1 MLKKMSLAIASVLL
15 ATTAYAA
22 DITGAGS
29 TFAFP
34 IVSKWSDTYKKESG
48 NQVNYQSIG
57 SGAGIKQIQS
67 KTVTFGATDM
77 PLGLEDL
84 LKYRFVQWPEIMGGI
99 VLAINVEGVKS
110 GELVLDGPTIADIYL
125 GKIKKWND
133 TAIAKLNPTVKL
145 PDAAI
150 TVVRRSD
157 GSGTSFNFTNYLSK
171 VSASWKSGPGEG
183 AAIEWPVGIGA
194 KGNDGVAANVQ
205 QSKNSIG
212 YVEYAFAKQ
221 NNLTTTKM
229 INAAG
234 KTVEPSVKSFS
245 SAAAKADWHSV
256 PGFGV
261 ILTNQLGDDSWP
273 LTAATFVLMYSEPT
287 DTVASRAAIA
297 FFNWAFDNGNKSAE
311 DLDYIPMPANVVKE
325 IKNTVWTT
333 IKH

>member
-1 MLKKMSLAIASVLL
+1 MTLAITGIVL
-15 ATTAYAA
+15 ATSVHAA

-34 IVSKWSDTYKKESG
+34 IVSKWSDSYKTATG

-57 SGAGIKQIQS
+57 SGAGIKQIQA

-110 GELVLDGPTIADIYL
+110 GELTLDGTTIANIYL

-133 TAIAKLNPTVKL
+133 TAIAKLNPAVKL
-145 PDAAI
+145 PDAPI

-171 VSASWKSGPGEG
+171 VSTDWKNGPGEG
-183 AAIEWPVGIGA
+183 AAIEWPVGVGA
-194 KGNDGVAANVQ
+194 KGNDGVASNVQ

-212 YVEYAFAKQ
+212 YVEYAYAKQ
-221 NNLTTTKM
+221 NKLTTTKM

-234 KTVEPSVKSFS
+234 KTVEPTVKSFS
-245 SAAAKADWHSV
+245 SAAAKADWNSV

-261 ILTNQLGDDSWP
+261 VLTNQLGDDSWP

-287 DTVASRAAIA
+287 DTSASRAAIA
-297 FFNWAFDNGNKSAE
+297 FFNWAFENGNKSAE
-311 DLDYIPMPANVVKE
+311 ELDYIPMPANVVKE
-325 IKNTVWTT
+325 IKNTVWTM

>member
-1 MLKKMSLAIASVLL
+1 MTLAIASLIL
-15 ATTAYAA
+15 ATSVQAA

-34 IVSKWSDTYKKESG
+34 IISKWSDSYKTSTG

-57 SGAGIKQIQS
+57 SGAGIKQIQA

-110 GELVLDGPTIADIYL
+110 GDLTLDGTTIANIYL

-133 TAIAKLNPTVKL
+133 TAIVKINPAVNL
-145 PDAAI
+145 PDAPI

-171 VSASWKSGPGEG
+171 VSADWKNGPGEG
-183 AAIEWPVGIGA
+183 AAIEWPTGIGA
-194 KGNDGVAANVQ
+194 KGNDGVASNIQ

-212 YVEYAFAKQ
+212 YVEYAYAKQ
-221 NNLTTTKM
+221 NKLTTTKM

-234 KTVEPSVKSFS
+234 KTVEPTVKSFI
-245 SAAAKADWHSV
+245 SAAAKADWNSV

-261 ILTNQLGDDSWP
+261 VLTNQLGDDSWP
-273 LTAATFVLMYSEPT
+273 LTAATFVLMYSEPS
-287 DTVASRAAIA
+287 DAAASRAAIA
-297 FFNWAFDNGNKSAE
+297 FFNWAFENGNKSAE
-311 DLDYIPMPANVVKE
+311 ELDYIPMPANVVKE
-325 IKNTVWTT
+325 IKTNVWSM

>member
-1 MLKKMSLAIASVLL
+1 MLKKMTLAIAGIVL
-15 ATTAYAA
+15 ATSVHAA
-22 DITGAGS
+22 EITGAGS

-34 IVSKWSDTYKKESG
+34 IVSKWSDSYKTATG

-57 SGAGIKQIQS
+57 SGAGIKQIQA

-110 GELVLDGPTIADIYL
+110 GELTLDGTTIANIYL

-133 TAIAKLNPTVKL
+133 AAITKLNPAVSL
-145 PDAAI
+145 PDAPI

-171 VSASWKSGPGEG
+171 VSADWKNGPGEG

-194 KGNDGVAANVQ
+194 KGNDGVASNVQ

-212 YVEYAFAKQ
+212 YVEYAYAKQ
-221 NNLTTTKM
+221 NKLTTTKM

-234 KTVEPSVKSFS
+234 KTVEPTVKSFS
-245 SAAAKADWHSV
+245 SAAAKADWNSV

-261 ILTNQLGDDSWP
+261 VLTNQLGDDSWP
-273 LTAATFVLMYSEPT
+273 FTAATFVLMYSEPS
-287 DTVASRAAIA
+287 DTTASRDAIA
-297 FFNWAFDNGNKSAE
+297 FFNWAFENGNKSAE
-311 DLDYIPMPANVVKE
+311 ELDYIPMPANVVKE
-325 IKNTVWTT
+325 IKNTVWTM
-333 IKH
+333 IKN

>member
-1 MLKKMSLAIASVLL
+1 MLKSITTAIAAIALST
-15 ATTAYAA
+15 AAYAA

-29 TFAFP
+29 TFAYP
-34 IVSKWSDTYKKESG
+34 IVSKWSDSYKTATG

-57 SGAGIKQIQS
+57 SGAGIKQIQA

-99 VLAINVEGVKS
+99 VLAINVEGIKS
-110 GELVLDGPTIADIYL
+110 GELVLDGTTIADIYL

-133 TAIAKLNPTVKL
+133 AAITKLNPAVKL
-145 PDAAI
+145 PDAPI

-171 VSASWKSGPGEG
+171 VSADWKNGPGEG

-212 YVEYAFAKQ
+212 YVEYAYAKQ

-245 SAAAKADWHSV
+245 SAAAKADWNSV

-273 LTAATFVLMYSEPT
+273 ITAATFILMYSEPA
-287 DTVASRAAIA
+287 DTTASRSAIA
-297 FFNWAFDNGNKSAE
+297 FFNWAFENGNKSAE
-311 DLDYIPMPANVVKE
+311 ELDYIPMPANVVKE
-325 IKNTVWTT
+325 IKNSVWTM

>member
-1 MLKKMSLAIASVLL
+1 MLKSIATALAAIAFST
-15 ATTAYAA
+15 AAYAA

-29 TFAFP
+29 TFAYP
-34 IVSKWSDTYKKESG
+34 IVSKWSDSYKTATG

-57 SGAGIKQIQS
+57 SGAGIKQIQA

-77 PLGLEDL
+77 PLGIEDL

-99 VLAINVEGVKS
+99 VLAINVEGVGS
-110 GELVLDGPTIADIYL
+110 GELTLDGTTIANIYL

-133 TAIAKLNPTVKL
+133 AAIVKLNPGVKL

-171 VSASWKSGPGEG
+171 VSADWKNGPGEG
-183 AAIEWPVGIGA
+183 AAIEWPVGVGA
-194 KGNDGVAANVQ
+194 KGNDGVASNVQ
-205 QSKNSIG
+205 QTKNSIG
-212 YVEYAFAKQ
+212 YVEYAYAKQ
-221 NNLTTTKM
+221 NKLATTKM

-234 KTVEPSVKSFS
+234 KTVEASVNSFS
-245 SAAAKADWHSV
+245 SAAATADWHSV

-261 ILTNQLGDDSWP
+261 VLTNQLGDDSWP

-287 DTVASRAAIA
+287 DTVASRDAIA
-297 FFNWAFDNGNKSAE
+297 FFNWAFDNGNKAAE

-325 IKNTVWTT
+325 IKNTVWTM

>member
-1 MLKKMSLAIASVLL
+1 MLKKMTLAITSLMI
-15 ATTAYAA
+15 ATTVQAA

-29 TFAFP
+29 TFAYP
-34 IVSKWSDTYKKESG
+34 IFSKWAESYKTTTG

-57 SGAGIKQIQS
+57 SGAGIKQIQA

-84 LKYRFVQWPEIMGGI
+84 LQYRFVQWPEIMGGI
-99 VLAINVEGVKS
+99 VLAINVEGIKS
-110 GELVLDGPTIADIYL
+110 GELVLDGNTIANIYL

-133 TAIAKLNPTVKL
+133 TAIAKLNSAVKL
-145 PDAAI
+145 PDVPI

-157 GSGTSFNFTNYLSK
+157 GSGTTFNFTNYLSK
-171 VSASWKSGPGEG
+171 VSADWKNGPGEG
-183 AAIEWPVGIGA
+183 AAVEWPVGIGA
-194 KGNDGVAANVQ
+194 KGNDGVASNVQ

-212 YVEYAFAKQ
+212 YVEYAYAKQ
-221 NNLTTTKM
+221 NKLTTTKM

-234 KTVEPSVKSFS
+234 KTVEASAKTFS

-261 ILTNQLGDDSWP
+261 VLTNQLGDDSWP
-273 LTAATFVLMYSEPT
+273 LTAATFVLMYSEPS
-287 DTVASRAAIA
+287 DTSASRAAIA
-297 FFNWAFDNGNKSAE
+297 FFNWTFENGNKSAE
-311 DLDYIPMPANVVKE
+311 ELDYIPMPANVVKE
-325 IKNTVWTT
+325 IKTNVWSM

>member
-1 MLKKMSLAIASVLL
+1 MLKKMTLAIASLVL
-15 ATTAYAA
+15 ATTVQAA

-34 IVSKWSDTYKKESG
+34 IISKWSDSYKTSTG

-57 SGAGIKQIQS
+57 SGAGIKQIQA

-110 GELVLDGPTIADIYL
+110 GDLTLDGTTIANIYL

-133 TAIAKLNPTVKL
+133 TAIAKLNPAVKL
-145 PDAAI
+145 PDAPI

-157 GSGTSFNFTNYLSK
+157 GSGTTFNFTNYLSK
-171 VSASWKSGPGEG
+171 VSADWKNGPGEG
-183 AAIEWPVGIGA
+183 AAIEWPVGVGA
-194 KGNDGVAANVQ
+194 KGNDGVASNVQ

-212 YVEYAFAKQ
+212 YVEYAYAKQ
-221 NNLTTTKM
+221 NKLTTTKM

-234 KTVEPSVKSFS
+234 KTVEPTVKSFS
-245 SAAAKADWHSV
+245 SAAAKADWNSV

-261 ILTNQLGDDSWP
+261 VLTNQLGDDSWP
-273 LTAATFVLMYSEPT
+273 LTAATFVLMYAEPS
-287 DTVASRAAIA
+287 DTTASRDAIA
-297 FFNWAFDNGNKSAE
+297 FFNWAFENGNKSAE
-311 DLDYIPMPANVVKE
+311 ELDYIPMPANVVKE
-325 IKNTVWTT
+325 IKNTVWTM